1 MILLWPELQFGRL
14 LSYKAGAPAGEIRPR
29 RAAHIGKAIPMTL
42 EKYNISMDQLRQ
54 WLSYDSETGEIV
66 WRVKRCGRAQTANA
80 VRKPDPHGYLNITID
95 RRPYR
100 LHTVAWARD
109 YGEWPPVG
117 MEIDHINLC
126 KTDNRICNLRL
137 ASKMRQRGNSGKL
150 PNRSS
155 KYKGVSWEKS
165 RGLWHAAIEFSGHRK
180 FLGRFKDEHEA
191 HLAYCRAADE
201 VFGEFARYG

>member
-1 MILLWPELQFGRL
+1 
-14 LSYKAGAPAGEIRPR
+14 
-29 RAAHIGKAIPMTL
+29 MTL
-42 EKYNISMDQLRQ
+42 EKYTISIDQLRE
-54 WLSYDSETGEIV
+54 WLSYEPETGAIV

-80 VRKPDPHGYLNITID
+80 VRTPDSHGVD

-100 LHTVAWARD
+100 LHTVAWAL
-109 YGEWPPVG
+109 YHGEWPPAG

-137 ASKMRQRGNSGKL
+137 ATKMQQRGNTAKL

-155 KYKGVSWEKS
+155 RYKGVSWEKS
-165 RGLWHAAIEFSGHRK
+165 RGMWRAAIEFSGRRM
-180 FLGRFKDEHEA
+180 FLGRFNDEHEA

-201 VFGEFARYG
+201 FFGEFARYG